1 MYNMVGTGQLVPT
14 ILFRNTF
21 FESDKQK
28 AFLPSISYTL
38 GCYLKN
44 VH

>member
-14 ILFRNTF
+14 ILFRNAF

-28 AFLPSISYTL
+28 VFLPRVYYKLDVVI
-38 GCYLKN
+38 
-44 VH
+44 